1 GMLLRMRRPGRRSV
15 MAFESKVFQKEK
27 ITLGSREE
35 WIVRGGR
42 HLFPLLPK
50 AFDGI
55 RQIGVIGWS
64 SQGPAQAQNLR
75 ESLAGSPTKVKVGLR
90 EGSASA
96 AAAEKAGFTAA
107 NGMLGE
113 MYQVIGDSDLVLL
126 LIADGATA
134 ENHERILAA
143 IRPGA
148 TLGLSHGFLLAYLQ
162 TLGKSFRPDINVIG
176 VCPTGMGP
184 SVRRLYEQGR
194 DIDGAGINCSFAV
207 QQDIDG
213 RTTDYALAWA
223 IGLGSPV
230 TFETTL
236 ENEYKSDIFGER
248 GILLG
253 AVHGIAESLY
263 RHFRAAGRDQ
273 DDAFLDS
280 AKSITAPISRQ
291 ISQAG

>member
-1 GMLLRMRRPGRRSV
+1 NG
-15 MAFESKVFQKEK
+15 
-27 ITLGSREE
+27 TLGETY
-35 WIVRGGR
+35 
-42 HLFPLLPK
+42 
-50 AFDGI
+50 A
-55 RQIGVIGWS
+55 VIG
-64 SQGPAQAQNLR
+64 
-75 ESLAGSPTKVKVGLR
+75 E
-90 EGSASA
+90 
-96 AAAEKAGFTAA
+96 
-107 NGMLGE
+107 
-113 MYQVIGDSDLVLL
+113 SDLVLL

-162 TLGKSFRPDINVIG
+162 TIGKRFRPDINVIG
-176 VCPTGMGP
+176 VCPKGMGP

-207 QQDIDG
+207 QQDING
-213 RTTDYALAWA
+213 RATDYALAWA

-263 RHFRAAGRDQ
+263 ARYVGQGMAK
-273 DDAFLDS
+273 DDAYLNTS
-280 AKSITAPISRQ
+280 ESITGPISKT
-291 ISQAG
+291 ISRSGLKAVYEQLTDQEKAAFPKPFKAS